1 MKQHDMEQ
9 PKVSII
15 IPCYNSE
22 AFLGETLQS
31 CINQLYPNVEI
42 VIVDDGSTDGS
53 LQIARQWES
62 RHRNIH
68 VYAQPNSGACRAR
81 NLALKKCTGDYIM
94 YLDADDLITPDKIS
108 SQMELLKDMHDTMA
122 IATSRFEEFVDKLP
136 ENIHCRVN
144 YKDYSNP
151 IDLLIDIWSTGG
163 MFPVSCYL
171 ISRKMAETVGSWDER
186 LLKNQDGDYFSRVLM
201 SASRVYFC
209 DKGFF
214 FYRRGHASQSTVKIN
229 SEPKLRS
236 VLLTHQKQKNI
247 LKIED
252 SPRVRKALARNF
264 SLVLN
269 SAKFGSELY
278 HEALK
283 EIEALG
289 QKPQIINPSPLVRIF
304 TSLFGTVFFLRL
316 KSWIK

>member
-1 MKQHDMEQ
+1 MEQ

-22 AFLGETLQS
+22 AFLAETLQS
-31 CINQLYPNVEI
+31 CINQQYSNIEI
-42 VIVDDGSTDGS
+42 VVVDDGSTDGS
-53 LQIARQWES
+53 LKIAKQWEKQ
-62 RHRNIH
+62 HTNIH
-68 VYAQPNSGACRAR
+68 VYAQSNNGACRAR
-81 NLALKKCTGDYIM
+81 NLALEKCTGDYIM
-94 YLDADDLITPDKIS
+94 YLDADDIISADKVA
-108 SQMELLKDMHDTMA
+108 SQMSIFSNTHDPMA
-122 IATSRFEEFVDKLP
+122 VVTCSFEEFVNSFPQKI
-136 ENIHCRVN
+136 NRRIN
-144 YKDYSNP
+144 YKDYPHP

-171 ISRKMAETVGSWDER
+171 ISRKMAEIVGAWDER

-201 SASRVYFC
+201 IASKVYFSH
-209 DKGFF
+209 KGFF

-236 VLLTHQKQKNI
+236 VLLSYQKQKDI

-252 SPRVRKALARNF
+252 SQRVRQALSRNF

-269 SAKFGSELY
+269 SAKFGSEIY
-278 HEALK
+278 EEALK
-283 EIEALG
+283 EIKTLG
-289 QKPQIINPSPLVRIF
+289 QNPQIINPSVPVRIF
-304 TSLFGTVFFLRL
+304 TNLFGTELFLRI

>member
-1 MKQHDMEQ
+1 MEQ

-15 IPCYNSE
+15 VPCYNSE
-22 AFLGETLQS
+22 AFLAETLQS
-31 CINQLYPNVEI
+31 CINQLYPNIEV
-42 VIVDDGSTDGS
+42 VVVDDGSTDGS
-53 LQIARQWES
+53 LQIARQWEA
-62 RHRNIH
+62 RYTNIH

-81 NLALKKCTGDYIM
+81 NLAFEKCTGDYVM
-94 YLDADDLITPDKIS
+94 YLDADDIISADKIS
-108 SQMELLKDMHDTMA
+108 SQMELFFNVCDSMA
-122 IATSRFEEFVDKLP
+122 VATCCYEEFVNTLP
-136 ENIHCRVN
+136 ENKHWRIN

-151 IDLLIDIWSTGG
+151 IDLIVDIWSTGG

-171 ISRKMAETVGSWDER
+171 ISRKMVEIVGAWDER

-201 SASRVYFC
+201 VTTKVYFC
-209 DKGFF
+209 NKGFF
-214 FYRRGHASQSTVKIN
+214 FYRRGHASQSTTKIN

-236 VLLTHQKQKNI
+236 VLLTHQKQKDI

-252 SPRVRKALARNF
+252 SQRVRKALARNF

-278 HEALK
+278 KEALM
-283 EIEALG
+283 EIKSLG
-289 QKPQIINPSPLVRIF
+289 QKPQIINPSTPVRIF
-304 TSLFGTVFFLRL
+304 TSVFGTEFFLRL